1 MHVYKYRCE
10 TRRRGE
16 TQFPQ
21 SIKSI
26 GETLLRWYRGF
37 SSAFISSSRGF
48 SIPFVFP
55 RSTIVLEL
63 SAPKLVLFLSH
74 CPREDYREARERK
87 SFEKQPRA
95 CCSFH
100 LSLFSFCLCRS
111 FNLLHRLPAG
121 YQSSKSNNIISL
133 RLPVRGPIPFPR
145 AWRNP
150 TVEFMADSVAVTPA
164 VGLHKGVQGTY
175 SHASTWV

>member
-1 MHVYKYRCE
+1 MISGLLFRFHFFFSWILDPLRLSEIHHRARIIGSE
-10 TRRRGE
+10 TRPFS
-16 TQFPQ
+16 FPL
-21 SIKSI
+21 SL
-26 GETLLRWYRGF
+26 GGL
-37 SSAFISSSRGF
+37 SRG
-48 SIPFVFP
+48 
-55 RSTIVLEL
+55 
-63 SAPKLVLFLSH
+63 
-74 CPREDYREARERK
+74 AREEIFRETTARLLLFPSL
-87 SFEKQPRA
+87 SFLLL
-95 CCSFH
+95 SF
-100 LSLFSFCLCRS
+100 CRS

-175 SHASTWV
+175 SHAST